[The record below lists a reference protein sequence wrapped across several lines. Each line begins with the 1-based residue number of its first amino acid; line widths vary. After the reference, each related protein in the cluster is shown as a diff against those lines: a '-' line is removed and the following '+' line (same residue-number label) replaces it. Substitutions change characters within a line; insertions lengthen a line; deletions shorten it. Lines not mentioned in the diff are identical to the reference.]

1 MAKKNNLRQNEFHNL
16 ATFGQFGIRELI
28 TGVDST
34 KEEKFFTVRA
44 QLDSEF
50 TAESYGGGDS
60 PLTFTIKADHTIEG
74 PFKNITG
81 VKGHIFCYKSDEF
94 KKPDEL

>member
-16 ATFGQFGIRELI
+16 ATFGQFGIRELV
-28 TGVDST
+28 TTEESF

-44 QLDSEF
+44 QINSTF

-60 PLTFTIKADHTIEG
+60 PLTFTIKADDKIEG

-81 VKGHIFCYKSDEF
+81 VTGHIFCYKSDEF